1 MYFAKSKDIFGRA
14 GAQLRRE
21 RECFLKTGCSLDF
34 NSTKDVFS

>member
-21 RECFLKTGCSLDF
+21 RVLFENGTQP
-34 NSTKDVFS
+34 